1 MTSNTPPSVPFEVLS
16 LDPLSA
22 EVPLD
27 DWQTLCAAAL
37 SPNPFFGPDF
47 LCPFLEKMD
56 KRPVRLVVVREQP
69 AGRWLAAAPIG
80 RRRFGLA
87 VPVNTTWATDYAPLG
102 TPLIHPEASADV
114 ITAFLSAA
122 REPGHALAIP
132 YLPLHSQ
139 SAVRLKAAEPGKRSV
154 LAKSFR
160 ASHNGGATGKA
171 QLAEADSGKRRKEM
185 RRLMRRLG
193 DHGKTTFRSLSGPD
207 AVAGFEAFLELEAS
221 GWKGR
226 SGTAL
231 VSQPETADFARTAIA
246 NLAGRNAVRIDQLW
260 SGETLVAALV
270 LFLQSG
276 KVFAWKI
283 GFDEAFARYSPG
295 AQLALQALKTNLAI
309 PGFRVADS
317 LAIPGH
323 SMIEPLWRGRLETGT
338 LLYADGL
345 KRVLC
350 KTDLRLEQTL
360 RKAARAVRARVSS

>member
-1 MTSNTPPSVPFEVLS
+1 MTSDTPPSVPLEVLS
-16 LDPLSA
+16 LDPLSP
-22 EVPLD
+22 ETPLE
-27 DWQTLCAAAL
+27 DWQALCAAAL

-47 LCPFLEKMD
+47 LCPFLDNMD
-56 KRPVRLVVVREQP
+56 KGRVRLVVVREAP
-69 AGRWLAAAPIG
+69 GGRWLVAAPVG

-102 TPLIHPEASADV
+102 TPLIHPQAGDEAIA
-114 ITAFLSAA
+114 AFLDAA
-122 REPGHALAIP
+122 RSPGNALAIP

-139 SAVRLKAAEPGKRSV
+139 SAIRLRAAGSGKSSV
-154 LAKSFR
+154 LSKSVR

-193 DHGKTTFRSLSGPD
+193 DHGKTTFRSLDGPE
-207 AVAGFEAFLELEAS
+207 AVAGFEAFLALEAS

-226 SGTAL
+226 EGTAL
-231 VSQPETADFARTAIA
+231 VSQPRTADFARTAIA
-246 NLAGRNAVRIDQLW
+246 NLARRNAVRIDQLW

-276 KVFAWKI
+276 KVFTWKI
-283 GFDEAFARYSPG
+283 AFDEEFARYSPG
-295 AQLALQALKTNLAI
+295 AQLALQTLKTNLAI

-323 SMIEPLWRGRLETGT
+323 SMIEPLWRGRLEIGT
-338 LLYADGL
+338 VLYADGL
-345 KRVLC
+345 KRALC
-350 KTDLRLEQTL
+350 KADLKLEQTL
-360 RKAARAVRARVSS
+360 LKAARTVRARLRS